1 MCGRTACTLDQ
12 HGIQR
17 ATCQYSKNEENLSW
31 IEKFG
36 WQTYKPNYNLSP
48 TQNSPVIVNGTVV
61 ESEKEC
67 ENHVLMPMRWG
78 LIPFWYKGNIQECT
92 LKTNN
97 CRSEN
102 FLYKQTFRGAAL
114 AGRRC
119 VVLADGFYEWKEVG
133 GKKKQ
138 PYFIYFPQDE
148 DVFTKDA
155 GSFLDGDEWR
165 GPKLLTMAGIFD
177 VWKSPEVILSFSI
190 THTKYY

>member
-1 MCGRTACTLDQ
+1 MCGRTAC
-12 HGIQR
+12 
-17 ATCQYSKNEENLSW
+17 
-31 IEKFG
+31 
-36 WQTYKPNYNLSP
+36 
-48 TQNSPVIVNGTVV
+48 PVIVNGTVV

-119 VVLADGFYEWKEVG
+119 VVLADGF
-133 GKKKQ
+133 
-138 PYFIYFPQDE
+138 
-148 DVFTKDA
+148 VF
-155 GSFLDGDEWR
+155 
-165 GPKLLTMAGIFD
+165 
-177 VWKSPEVILSFSI
+177 
-190 THTKYY
+190 